1 MWKEERKECKWK
13 NERNK
18 KRKGRLNG
26 RTRNR
31 NSEIGEEKEGKKVRN
46 VKLSYC
52 MKFDHS
58 MTLVL
63 LHLVFL
69 L

>member
-1 MWKEERKECKWK
+1 
-13 NERNK
+13 
-18 KRKGRLNG
+18 
-26 RTRNR
+26 
-31 NSEIGEEKEGKKVRN
+31 